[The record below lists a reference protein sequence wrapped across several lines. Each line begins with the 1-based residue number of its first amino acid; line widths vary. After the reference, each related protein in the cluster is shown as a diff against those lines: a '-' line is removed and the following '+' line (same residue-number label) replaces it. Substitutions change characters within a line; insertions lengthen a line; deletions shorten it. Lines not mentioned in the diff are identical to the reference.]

1 MTIVFHLKPSCF
13 KSLSLSLSLSLSHLV
28 FDVWIVK
35 AGVKHNDGKAE
46 DVAGI

>member
-13 KSLSLSLSLSLSHLV
+13 KSLSLSLSLSHLM